1 MDELVMYQKHIVNHI
16 GGSIRFP
23 QTRLIC
29 LLNETW
35 HIPLTWKSVT
45 SKLAIGYCHLSIFHD
60 TTAMNSHTE
69 PSA

>member
-29 LLNETW
+29 LLNET
-35 HIPLTWKSVT
+35 
-45 SKLAIGYCHLSIFHD
+45 
-60 TTAMNSHTE
+60 
-69 PSA
+69 